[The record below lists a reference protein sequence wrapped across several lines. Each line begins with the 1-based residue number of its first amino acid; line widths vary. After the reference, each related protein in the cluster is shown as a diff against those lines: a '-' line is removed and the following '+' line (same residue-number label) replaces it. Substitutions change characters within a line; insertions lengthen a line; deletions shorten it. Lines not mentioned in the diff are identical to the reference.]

1 MRIGLRVFRPG
12 HQHLRLREDPLQ
24 FRDKRNGTALT
35 LVDRLHAERLT
46 HGGER
51 ILGRFGV
58 RVHGPPHAVVQRG
71 HGHTRTEWRVCG
83 EEIGNRLLRL
93 FRSLTGGG
101 AHRQAESC
109 LVGDDI
115 ERSVNRVRVESDDRG
130 TRLGPQAG
138 GKRTGAGEPVAR
150 HEGRVRTHLVG
161 IEILLQAADRLL
173 GEQAGDVELA
183 VRIIHGRDKHGCERV
198 RVENRPAVLPGVDGM
213 VENFHTHVERGVA
226 AQAGG
231 QAGDVR
237 GPVAGVRDDD
247 DVGVEFVAVRFDE
260 GDEAARA
267 HFLFSFEEHFDI
279 DVQVIAERME
289 RARVDGDAAAV
300 VAGAAPVKAVA
311 HLGGGEGVVDTPV
324 RRIRRGLHIVVRVQE
339 HGGRFRVDDMRADD
353 LPRARGAVRVGGLF
367 DMRIDT
373 DLAHFAGDEFS
384 RTLHMLAGDALR

>member
-1 MRIGLRVFRPG
+1 M
-12 HQHLRLREDPLQ
+12 
-24 FRDKRNGTALT
+24 
-35 LVDRLHAERLT
+35 
-46 HGGER
+46 
-51 ILGRFGV
+51 
-58 RVHGPPHAVVQRG
+58 
-71 HGHTRTEWRVCG
+71 
-83 EEIGNRLLRL
+83 
-93 FRSLTGGG
+93 
-101 AHRQAESC
+101 
-109 LVGDDI
+109 
-115 ERSVNRVRVESDDRG
+115 RVESDDRG

-138 GKRTGAGEPVAR
+138 SERTGAGEPVAG
-150 HEGRVRTHLVG
+150 HEGRVGTHLVG
-161 IEILLQAADRLL
+161 VEILLQAANRLL
-173 GEQAGDVELA
+173 REQTGDIELA
-183 VRIIHGRDKHGCERV
+183 VRVIHGRDEHGGERV
-198 RVENRPAVLPGVDGM
+198 RVENRPAVLSGVDGM
-213 VENFHTHVERGVA
+213 VEDFHAHVKRGVA

-339 HGGRFRVDDMRADD
+339 HGGCIRVDDMRSDD
-353 LPRARGAVRVGGLF
+353 LPCARRAVRVGGLF
-367 DMRIDT
+367 DMRVDA
-373 DLAHFAGDEFS
+373 DFAHFGGNE
-384 RTLHMLAGDALR
+384 LR